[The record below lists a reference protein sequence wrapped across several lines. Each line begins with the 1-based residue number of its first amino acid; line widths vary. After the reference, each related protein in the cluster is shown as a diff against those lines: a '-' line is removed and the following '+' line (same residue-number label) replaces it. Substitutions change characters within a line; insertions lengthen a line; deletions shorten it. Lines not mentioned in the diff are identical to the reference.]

1 MLSRQ
6 AALLTKT
13 SLKKHAYRTTIKL
26 AENYLKQCSFRGF
39 SALPSHE
46 VVGMPSLSP
55 TMDAGTIA
63 KWNLAEG
70 ESFGAGDVIAEIQT
84 DKATVDFEAQDD
96 AVLAKI
102 LVSDPTKEV
111 AVGEPIAIFVEDEA
125 DVAAFQDYQIDDAA
139 TPAPAAIEPEPEPV
153 ASPVASTPAVATPA
167 PSSPVA
173 SNSSDGRIVA
183 SPLAHK
189 LAKEMGIAIHSV
201 PGTGPNGRIIADD
214 VREFVPPIVVAAPES
229 AAEPA
234 AVAPMMS
241 GDLDFAD
248 YALSADQVQKAAA
261 LTAQKQHVPHYYLTV
276 DLDLQ
281 PILNLRSSSMTFG
294 DVSVNAM
301 LLKASICALKDCPV
315 VNSRWM
321 DSFVRMYNEVALEY
335 VLPEQSIVINSAAGK
350 GITEIDSIIAE
361 PDEAATSSI
370 GTFSVVNLGMYG
382 VKAAAPIIRPGQSAI
397 LALGA
402 AENRLVPST
411 AEDELYTTAVMATA
425 TLSCDHRV
433 VDGAV
438 GAQWLAA
445 FKGYVED
452 PMSMLL

>member
-1 MLSRQ
+1 ME
-6 AALLTKT
+6 T
-13 SLKKHAYRTTIKL
+13 
-26 AENYLKQCSFRGF
+26 
-39 SALPSHE
+39 
-46 VVGMPSLSP
+46 
-55 TMDAGTIA
+55 GTIVA
-63 KWNLAEG
+63 WNLAEG
-70 ESFGAGDVIAEIQT
+70 ESFGAGDIIAEIQT

-96 AVLAKI
+96 AFLAKI
-102 LVSDPTKEV
+102 LVSDPTREIP
-111 AVGEPIAIFVEDEA
+111 VGEPIAIFVEDE
-125 DVAAFQDYQIDDAA
+125 DDIAAFKDYKAA
-139 TPAPAAIEPEPEPV
+139 AAIEEVQPEPEPTVV
-153 ASPVASTPAVATPA
+153 AAPPAVVVSEPA
-167 PSSPVA
+167 VSTVTTTAQLSD
-173 SNSSDGRIVA
+173 DGRVVA

-189 LAKEMGIAIHSV
+189 LAKEMGIAIGSV

-214 VREFVPPIVVAAPES
+214 VREFVPPVVVAAPETVGTNLATEAVS
-229 AAEPA
+229 
-234 AVAPMMS
+234 VAPM
-241 GDLDFAD
+241 GGNFAD
-248 YALSADQVQKAAA
+248 YVLSADQAQMAAA

-276 DLDLQ
+276 DLDLE
-281 PILNLRSSSMTFG
+281 PILNLRKSSKMFG
-294 DVSVNAM
+294 NVSVNAM

-321 DSFVRMYNEVALEY
+321 DSFVRMYSEVALEY

-350 GITEIDSIIAE
+350 GISEIDSIITE
-361 PDEAATSSI
+361 NSNDESQASV

-402 AENRLVPST
+402 AENRLVPS
-411 AEDELYTTAVMATA
+411 ASEDELYTTAVMATA